1 VIVRLTNGPLARML
15 HFALYERMLDFCTK
29 VNPEIPGEAIV
40 EAWLDRL
47 YRDDPR
53 LHILVNLD
61 EQYHIVEHAV
71 IDIQQVGSVQAVVC
85 HQVFRDRPNL
95 ETFKQ
100 GLEYI
105 DNLRRST
112 GAVCSAI
119 YVQKH
124 VKALERAG
132 YKTAQVLMIKC
143 SYDAEETTQDAQLE
157 ASANG
162 VQALPQTLPYSNA
175 QI

>member
-1 VIVRLTNGPLARML
+1 MIVRLTNGPLARML
-15 HFALYERMLDFCTK
+15 HFALYERMLDFARK
-29 VNPEIPGEAIV
+29 INPEIPGEAIV

-61 EQYHIVEHAV
+61 DQYRIVEHAV
-71 IDIQQVGSVQAVVC
+71 IDVQQVGNAQAVVC

-105 DNLRRST
+105 DNLRRQT

-143 SYDAEETTQDAQLE
+143 SRDTEEITEDVERE
-157 ASANG
+157 APVNG
-162 VQALPQTLPYSNA
+162 VQALS
-175 QI
+175 

>member
-1 VIVRLTNGPLARML
+1 MIVRLTNGPLARML

-40 EAWLDRL
+40 EGWLDRL
-47 YRDDPR
+47 YRDDLR

-61 EQYHIVEHAV
+61 DQYHITEHAV
-71 IDIQQVGSVQAVVC
+71 IDIQQVGNAQAVVC
-85 HQVFRDRPNL
+85 HQVFRDRPNIQ
-95 ETFKQ
+95 TFKQ

-105 DNLRRST
+105 DNLRRQT
-112 GAVCSAI
+112 GAICSAI

-143 SYDAEETTQDAQLE
+143 SHDAEEVAEDFEHE
-157 ASANG
+157 APVNG
-162 VQALPQTLPYSNA
+162 VQALS
-175 QI
+175 

>member
-1 VIVRLTNGPLARML
+1 MIVRLVNGPLARML
-15 HFALYERMLDFCTK
+15 HFALYERMLDFTRK

-47 YRDDPR
+47 YKDDPR

-61 EQYHIVEHAV
+61 EQYRIVEHAV
-71 IDIQQVGSVQAVVC
+71 IDIQQVGNAQAVVC

-105 DNLRRST
+105 DNLVAQT
-112 GAVCSAI
+112 QAVCSAI

-143 SYDAEETTQDAQLE
+143 SRDTEEITEDMQLE
-157 ASANG
+157 APING
-162 VQALPQTLPYSNA
+162 VQALP
-175 QI
+175 

>member
-15 HFALYERMLDFCTK
+15 HFALYERMLDFARK

-40 EAWLDRL
+40 EGWLDRL
-47 YRDDPR
+47 YRDDTR

-61 EQYHIVEHAV
+61 DQYHIIEHAV
-71 IDIQQVGSVQAVVC
+71 IDVQQVGSAQAVVC

-105 DNLRRST
+105 DNLRRDT
-112 GAVCSAI
+112 KAVCSAI
-119 YVQKH
+119 YVQRH

-143 SYDAEETTQDAQLE
+143 SRDTEEITEDMQLE
-157 ASANG
+157 TPVNG
-162 VQALPQTLPYSNA
+162 VQALP
-175 QI
+175 